1 MNRDNEL
8 DGESPVDASSPD
20 PRIAATIPLA
30 PGGRLDRFG
39 NLIKKRGAQ
48 QQLNLSNTVPEPK
61 KKKKDK
67 NRHKLSFIDKVEK
80 DRELVSVVFVLS

>member
-20 PRIAATIPLA
+20 PRIAATVPLA

-48 QQLNLSNTVPEPK
+48 QQ
-61 KKKKDK
+61 
-67 NRHKLSFIDKVEK
+67 
-80 DRELVSVVFVLS
+80 